1 MDREIVALKQKVKRV
16 EKENSDLRQ
25 QNAMFEHGFEAK
37 MEERYVLLAKYKIV
51 WIRLLCYFDDIIFSW
66 NI

>member
-37 MEERYVLLAKYKIV
+37 MEER
-51 WIRLLCYFDDIIFSW
+51 
-66 NI
+66 